1 MIVCRKVAKA
11 QRDMMNNE
19 QGSPLRLGDFAAR
32 NIGFRIRR
40 GIVFLSICMTQ
51 NPIALAGEWSGQ
63 IGAEYRGFIYEP
75 LLPEQHQNYFS
86 LYAQPEYRHR
96 WDNDKQGI
104 AFVPFARVAQHDEQR
119 THADI
124 RELAWF
130 KAGEGYEWRAGIRK
144 VFWGVT
150 ESQHLVDIINQT
162 DLVENIDGEEK
173 LGQPMINL
181 ALIRSWGTLDLYILT
196 GSRERTFPG
205 REGRLRTALPVDTE
219 QAVYESNRGRRRLDY
234 AARWHKSLGNWEIGL
249 AHFAGTARDPR
260 LLPGLGSDGTLA
272 LIPYYDVI
280 DQTSLDIQVTQGA
293 WLWKLETIRR
303 AGQGPTYAALTAGFE
318 YTLTGIFDSGVDL
331 GLLAEYLHDDRGTSA
346 PTPFQNDVFAGLR
359 LAFNDVASSE
369 ALVGII
375 ADRDSDAHLISLE
388 ASRRLGKGSKIS
400 LEGRWFSAVPATDL
414 LYSQRRDDYVQL
426 ELAHYF

>member
-1 MIVCRKVAKA
+1 MHKSLTLNIFARRKDAKT
-11 QRDMMNNE
+11 QRITRWM
-19 QGSPLRLGDFAAR
+19 
-32 NIGFRIRR
+32 
-40 GIVFLSICMTQ
+40 VFMSICLTQ

-63 IGAEYRGFIYEP
+63 VGVEYRGFVYEP
-75 LLPEQHQNYFS
+75 LFAEQHRNYFS

-96 WDNDKQGI
+96 WDNDKQGFV
-104 AFVPFARVAQHDEQR
+104 FVPFARLAQYDEQR

-124 RELAWF
+124 RELSWF

-181 ALIRSWGTLDLYILT
+181 ALIRAWGTLDLYILT

-205 REGRLRTALPVDTE
+205 REGRLRTALAVDTE
-219 QAVYESNRGRRRLDY
+219 QAVYESSRGRRRLDY
-234 AARWHKSLGNWEIGL
+234 AARWHKSLGNWEVGL
-249 AHFAGTARDPR
+249 AHFAGTAREPR
-260 LLPGLGSDGTLA
+260 LLLGLGSDGTPA

-280 DQTSLDIQVTQGA
+280 DQTSLDVQMTQGA

-318 YTLTGIFDSGVDL
+318 YTISGVFDSGIDV
-331 GLLAEYLHDDRGTSA
+331 GLLAEYLYDDRGTTA
-346 PTPFQNDVFAGLR
+346 PTPFQNDVFAGVR
-359 LAFNDVASSE
+359 LAFNDAASSE
-369 ALVGII
+369 ALLGAIV
-375 ADRDSDAHLISLE
+375 DRDSDARIVSVE
-388 ASRRLGKGSKIS
+388 ASRRFGKSTKLS
-400 LEGRWFSAVPATDL
+400 LEGRWFHGMPATDL
-414 LYSQRRDDYVQL
+414 LYSQRRDDYLQL
-426 ELAHYF
+426 ELTYYF